1 MLSFNFVDERE
12 FIKSVTRCAVNTY
25 APLTTT
31 KLHRSLAM
39 ADNILPHVDADSYQI
54 PFKNLEDIHNKIMQS
69 DAVLSLLGEWVCE
82 SGSSL
87 FAKRVRIN

>member
-1 MLSFNFVDERE
+1 
-12 FIKSVTRCAVNTY
+12 
-25 APLTTT
+25 
-31 KLHRSLAM
+31 M

-82 SGSSL
+82 SASSL
-87 FAKRVRIN
+87 FNQESKNKLMQVLFLLLDLIQDVERLLPEV